1 MLSGNITSTT
11 STGNYDNNGGEVI
24 SNSSLNL
31 NGDIETYSF
40 QIYAD
45 NSSYAILAESRIE

>member
-11 STGNYDNNGGEVI
+11 STGNYDNSGGEVI
-24 SNSSLNL
+24 SYSSLNL